1 MYFTQLVPNS
11 AIDAA
16 IVVGPHPCIWNTLH
30 RDDAEGTSL
39 TMTNISTPDV
49 STPDVSGPNVSG
61 PNISTANSSMT
72 NTTTLRLALGM
83 RGGVSLAV
91 WIGGAV
97 AELDDLRRA
106 EPSST
111 TFYDRLLGVGRYNA
125 VEIDVMSGASAGGLN
140 AVLAATAMVGGAE
153 VGDMRE
159 TWLGVAGLRDL
170 LESQVG
176 NDPTRRSLLGGEF
189 FSQHI
194 LNKVT
199 ELQAGSAAQNGQ
211 RPDHLK
217 HRLDVFL
224 SGTVLG
230 GLPVN
235 IEDDQ
240 YSSDHAKRS
249 GALFH
254 FRHYAADPAL
264 SDLIG
269 DGTSAL
275 LAKAARTTA
284 SFPTAFEPMEF
295 EPGEMPGVLLLPSR
309 PTQTIRLL
317 DGGVVDNIPVARA
330 LHGVPNIPS
339 RTATDR
345 WLMYLQPSPDAV
357 TPVRPNAAADTAA
370 PDIPRASPGLLG
382 VLLGIVGAFMSESI
396 LDDVEVLRQHNLDA
410 VETSRAWAA
419 AVGTIPANPPAP
431 STADVGVDSSRL
443 VAVLLDPDN
452 ELVWR
457 PLHQSIPAS
466 PLAGTSA
473 VAQDLFR
480 TDVDNCATTATTPLR
495 PFAAIARTS
504 AMLTRWARVAELGLT
519 ESELTETAHTRT
531 VISSAKLTAYQ
542 LMHLAQLLTAAGDW
556 HVLQTAA
563 TPPEAGQVVGALQSY
578 AAALN
583 ADVAVGELAAALPL
597 GELDLAA
604 QVGHPLHGALL
615 LHLHNCTYTPVSG
628 TTRSGITGSGNTG
641 AGTASVAELMWQRL
655 ADQARALTVITN
667 TAAAN
672 SDPIFAD
679 LANVIAKHPHAAADY
694 LKWIDQRTVGIHHGL
709 ASATPRTFQYLRMAG
724 SNLSPLCE
732 SPSRLAYEG
741 PRFSTNSLVV
751 APGASSIPAHSKLA
765 GSDLGNFSAFISQ
778 RWRANDWMWGRLDA
792 AKSIVDLVTSTERL
806 GNDVDAAFD
815 SIESVMTSAFDLEA
829 AVEAAWGDELRT
841 AATTLWAQYRTAVRT
856 ELESEIHPATNTDP
870 TAHGERLRITKS
882 VLVLRRHWE
891 ILANELP
898 VVRDAELRPGKMPR
912 DAALATHTASL
923 APPPAP
929 TASTRAPLATT
940 LTEAVS
946 QYEQSPRSFGQ
957 VWGTRWLTALGI
969 RTAYAFWAATS
980 PRSMWK
986 RWLRV
991 PLKPLPMT
999 TLGIALAR
1007 NRGLMAMA
1015 ISFNLVLIPRLS
1027 GIAAWIVWSLGLI
1040 TAVVLGQVFASST
1053 SGGRNVPLE
1062 RFGAIYRAATL
1073 ALFTAGAALN
1083 GASGLRT
1090 WFYKARLIDAT
1101 APINTHVITPY
1112 TLVSFVA
1119 AALTSWLLWCWA
1131 KWYWRIASAIF
1142 VAEVTAIW
1150 TVFSRIPVPL
1160 HPSHVERVLFS
1171 FGSIGWALAIAIML
1185 PTTVAH
1191 WAFHSGVEITEYQV
1205 D

>member
-1 MYFTQLVPNS
+1 M
-11 AIDAA
+11 
-16 IVVGPHPCIWNTLH
+16 
-30 RDDAEGTSL
+30 
-39 TMTNISTPDV
+39 
-49 STPDVSGPNVSG
+49 
-61 PNISTANSSMT
+61 
-72 NTTTLRLALGM
+72 
-83 RGGVSLAV
+83 
-91 WIGGAV
+91 
-97 AELDDLRRA
+97 
-106 EPSST
+106 
-111 TFYDRLLGVGRYNA
+111 
-125 VEIDVMSGASAGGLN
+125 
-140 AVLAATAMVGGAE
+140 
-153 VGDMRE
+153 
-159 TWLGVAGLRDL
+159 
-170 LESQVG
+170 
-176 NDPTRRSLLGGEF
+176 
-189 FSQHI
+189 
-194 LNKVT
+194 
-199 ELQAGSAAQNGQ
+199 
-211 RPDHLK
+211 
-217 HRLDVFL
+217 
-224 SGTVLG
+224 
-230 GLPVN
+230 
-235 IEDDQ
+235 
-240 YSSDHAKRS
+240 
-249 GALFH
+249 
-254 FRHYAADPAL
+254 
-264 SDLIG
+264 
-269 DGTSAL
+269 
-275 LAKAARTTA
+275 
-284 SFPTAFEPMEF
+284 
-295 EPGEMPGVLLLPSR
+295 
-309 PTQTIRLL
+309 
-317 DGGVVDNIPVARA
+317 
-330 LHGVPNIPS
+330 
-339 RTATDR
+339 
-345 WLMYLQPSPDAV
+345 
-357 TPVRPNAAADTAA
+357 
-370 PDIPRASPGLLG
+370 
-382 VLLGIVGAFMSESI
+382 
-396 LDDVEVLRQHNLDA
+396 
-410 VETSRAWAA
+410 
-419 AVGTIPANPPAP
+419 
-431 STADVGVDSSRL
+431 
-443 VAVLLDPDN
+443 
-452 ELVWR
+452 
-457 PLHQSIPAS
+457 
-466 PLAGTSA
+466 
-473 VAQDLFR
+473 
-480 TDVDNCATTATTPLR
+480 
-495 PFAAIARTS
+495 
-504 AMLTRWARVAELGLT
+504 
-519 ESELTETAHTRT
+519 
-531 VISSAKLTAYQ
+531 
-542 LMHLAQLLTAAGDW
+542 
-556 HVLQTAA
+556 
-563 TPPEAGQVVGALQSY
+563 
-578 AAALN
+578 
-583 ADVAVGELAAALPL
+583 
-597 GELDLAA
+597 
-604 QVGHPLHGALL
+604 
-615 LHLHNCTYTPVSG
+615 
-628 TTRSGITGSGNTG
+628 
-641 AGTASVAELMWQRL
+641 
-655 ADQARALTVITN
+655 
-667 TAAAN
+667 
-672 SDPIFAD
+672 
-679 LANVIAKHPHAAADY
+679 
-694 LKWIDQRTVGIHHGL
+694 
-709 ASATPRTFQYLRMAG
+709 
-724 SNLSPLCE
+724 
-732 SPSRLAYEG
+732 
-741 PRFSTNSLVV
+741 V
-751 APGASSIPAHSKLA
+751 APGASSIPARSKLA

-806 GNDVDAAFD
+806 GNDVDATFD

-870 TAHGERLRITKS
+870 TAHGERLRIAKS

-1027 GIAAWIVWSLGLI
+1027 GIAAWIAWSLGLI
-1040 TAVVLGQVFASST
+1040 TAMVLGKVFASST

-1090 WFYKARLIDAT
+1090 WLYKARLIDAT

-1119 AALTSWLLWCWA
+1119 AALTSWLLWCWS

-1150 TVFSRIPVPL
+1150 TVFSRIPVPR